1 MNRRRKFLLASV
13 LALQNSSFIY
23 PSCQK
28 CFSRIIL
35 VSKRSNCPKCGSTG
49 ESGNA
54 NYRYKLSLKVAE
66 SNKLFVIT
74 VFGSCLDTFFG
85 LTATGL
91 HRYIQD
97 PNKIPETLDND
108 TTQNLLTKAV
118 ETCFVGQSFIFG
130 VTNFENQPGKH
141 SDASNFLQQCSDHKS
156 KAKAL
161 VACQIVLPDPA
172 SGICLPVFAA
182 MTYKIILRGDSLVAA
197 HAASLAHGA
206 SSASAPILAALEP
219 SSPPLHRGSPSLGS
233 LRPKQA
239 PSACGEEL

>member
-28 CFSRIIL
+28 CFSRVIL
-35 VSKRSNCPKCGSTG
+35 VSKRSNCPKCGCTG

-91 HRYIQD
+91 HRIL
-97 PNKIPETLDND
+97 KATLDKVQMPVTSYSNAL
-108 TTQNLLTKAV
+108 TTK
-118 ETCFVGQSFIFG
+118 EK
-130 VTNFENQPGKH
+130 PKH
-141 SDASNFLQQCSDHKS
+141 
-156 KAKAL
+156 
-161 VACQIVLPDPA
+161 
-172 SGICLPVFAA
+172 
-182 MTYKIILRGDSLVAA
+182 
-197 HAASLAHGA
+197 
-206 SSASAPILAALEP
+206 
-219 SSPPLHRGSPSLGS
+219 
-233 LRPKQA
+233 
-239 PSACGEEL
+239 